1 MKPDNH
7 LYRSRF
13 VSAVLLLSLLAGLSA
28 CGAESESDL
37 PVIAARDWLK
47 AANGA
52 YTQIA
57 VARTCGEK
65 VEELKTNRESGLA
78 GYIVISK
85 KLRSTASQNEVDVTL
100 DVSDVAFSVVSQEAE
115 EAIVEASGKAF
126 IIVGEGSPSPVAL
139 DERWLMVLED
149 DEWKWCGISE

>member
-1 MKPDNH
+1 MPDNH
-7 LYRSRF
+7 PHRLRLI
-13 VSAVLLLSLLAGLSA
+13 SAVLLFSLLAGLSA
-28 CGAESESDL
+28 CGAESDSDL

-65 VEELKTNRESGLA
+65 AEELKANRESGLA

-85 KLRSTASQNEVDVTL
+85 KLRSTAAQNEVGVAL
-100 DVSDVAFSVVSQEAE
+100 DVSDVAFSVLSLEQE
-115 EAIVEASGKAF
+115 EAVVEAKGKAF

-149 DEWKWCGISE
+149 GEWKWCGISE

>member
-1 MKPDNH
+1 
-7 LYRSRF
+7 
-13 VSAVLLLSLLAGLSA
+13 LLAGLSA
-28 CGAESESDL
+28 CGAEVD
-37 PVIAARDWLK
+37 PDYPAIAASDWLK

-65 VEELKTNRESGLA
+65 VEELKANRESGLA

-85 KLRSTASQNEVDVTL
+85 KLRSTAAQNEVDVAL
-100 DVSDVAFSVVSQEAE
+100 DLSDVAFSVVTLEQE
-115 EAIVEASGKAF
+115 EAIVEAKGKAF
-126 IIVGEGSPSPVAL
+126 IVVGEGSPSPVAL